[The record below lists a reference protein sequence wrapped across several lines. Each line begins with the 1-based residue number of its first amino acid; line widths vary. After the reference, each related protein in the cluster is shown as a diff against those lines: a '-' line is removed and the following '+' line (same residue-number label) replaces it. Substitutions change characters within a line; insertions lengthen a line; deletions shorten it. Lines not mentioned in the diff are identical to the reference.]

1 MSNPPDQATALRAA
15 LVAVR
20 DMKGRLRAREREPI
34 AIVGIGC
41 RFPGGGDG
49 PDGYW
54 RMLCDGVDGVA
65 PIPPDRFD
73 MDAVYDPDPSVPGKS
88 YCRQAAL
95 LAEVRGFDAGFF
107 NISPRE
113 AVTMDPQQ
121 RLLLEVAWEALE
133 HAGIAADRLAGS
145 RTGLFIGT
153 MNQDYDRLVR
163 ASADPADLD
172 AYVGTGTGTSFLAGR
187 LSYVLGVTGPAMAVD
202 TACSSSALAVHLAC
216 QSLRNGECDLALAGA
231 ANLILVPDTFVTM
244 ARLKALAADGRCKTF
259 DASADGYGRGEGAG
273 MVALKRLSD
282 ARAAGDSIIAVIAGS
297 AVNHG
302 GAAAGL
308 TVPSG
313 SAQQAVIRAALA
325 QAEMEPHAVT
335 YVEAHGTGTSL
346 GDPIEIAALA
356 AVQQG
361 RTTPLHVGTVK
372 TNIGHLEAAAGIAAT
387 IKVALMIRHGRI
399 PPHLHFIRPN
409 PALDLGA
416 VPAEVPVRLTDWQGP
431 RVAGVSAFGMSGTN
445 VHLVIRADDALAPVV
460 EAAAGPQLLA
470 LSARD
475 DAALSALC
483 GHMAAALS
491 APDAP
496 ALADAAWTLATG
508 RARLEKRLAVVADDM
523 ADAVTRLTVGDG
535 QHGTAAAGGRTRVA
549 FLFSGQGTQ
558 YAGMAAGLY
567 REEPLFRA
575 TVDRCLAA
583 MADLPDLADMWLG
596 GGDDP
601 RLNDTAYAQPAL
613 FALQAGLVA
622 LWRGLGVEPDLVLGH
637 SVGEFAAAW
646 AAGVL
651 GLEDAARLVV
661 ARGRLMQAL
670 PRDGAMIAVFA
681 PAADLAG
688 LTGDRVGIAGLNGA
702 AETVLSGDAAALDAI
717 AAGLSARGIR
727 CKKLAVSH
735 AFHSPLMDPA
745 VVPFAALAGTV
756 AAGAPSL
763 PWVST
768 LTGLPVTVVP
778 DGAYWGRQ
786 IREPVAFAPALGA
799 LAGRRIGCVIE
810 IGPGPALVALARREL
825 PDAAIT
831 WLSSLRPGGQ
841 DRRRFLECVA
851 GAWSAGVA
859 VRLEAL
865 HVAGGRRPVPLPTY
879 PFQRVRHWITE
890 PLAALPPLLGVAW
903 EPIEPPAGMMP
914 AGSWLVVPDRG
925 GVAAALAAAGLE
937 MECVTPGELAGRRM
951 VDIAGVLHLSALDL
965 PPRAGTGDL
974 RPVLEGALALA
985 TVDVPALWVT
995 RGAQGVVTSPAGA
1008 TLWGLGRTAALERAE
1023 AAPVLLDLSDDAD
1036 AAAVIRDL
1044 LPRLGVCRAAGERQW
1059 AWRGGWRAARLL
1071 PVAAASATP
1080 VTLRPDRSYLVTGA
1094 TRGLGLA
1101 VARDLARLGAK
1112 HLLLLGRSD
1121 PDAGLLDEL
1130 ARGGVVAMP
1139 VRADITDADAVGQAI
1154 AATGAPPLAGIVHAA
1169 GLLRDGVLSGLDW
1182 DAFATVLAPK
1192 LDGLASLLALADGVE
1207 LDFLTLFSS
1216 AAGTLGS
1223 AGQGNYAAA
1232 NAWLDAAAS
1241 ALSAD
1246 GRKVASIAWGPW
1258 RGLGMAADADG
1269 AAWARRG
1276 VRMLDPAAG
1285 LAAFVALAGWPG
1297 PVAVLPFDWQAWRAF
1312 DDTALLD
1319 RLAPRAVAVPATGD
1333 LAALLDQAP
1342 PGDRLRLAEREIGRV
1357 VRSVLRLGGEMAVD
1371 PDQPFSM
1378 FGMDSLMALELRAE
1392 LVRRTGRPLPATLTY
1407 DHPTLAALARLIA
1420 GDLPSPA
1427 VVVKEPASSTLR
1439 EKVASMDEA
1448 ALADYVQRK
1457 LAARRGSTR

>member
-1 MSNPPDQATALRAA
+1 MSSSPDQATALRAA

-49 PDGYW
+49 PYGYW
-54 RMLCDGVDGVA
+54 RMLCDGVDAVA
-65 PIPPDRFD
+65 PIPSDRFD

-95 LAEVRGFDAGFF
+95 LPEVRGFDAGFF

-216 QSLRNGECDLALAGA
+216 QSLRGGECDLALAGA
-231 ANLILVPDTFVTM
+231 ANLILVPDTFITM

-282 ARAAGDSIIAVIAGS
+282 ARAAGDRIIAVIAGS

-325 QAEMEPHAVT
+325 QAETEPHTVT

-387 IKVALMIRHGRI
+387 IKVVLMVQNGRI
-399 PPHLHFIRPN
+399 PPHLHFTKPN

-416 VPAEVPVRLTDWQGP
+416 VPAAVPVRLTDWPGP

-445 VHLVIRADDALAPVV
+445 VHLVIRADDTTEPVQT
-460 EAAAGPQLLA
+460 AAAGPQLLA

-475 DAALSALC
+475 DAALSVLA
-483 GHMAAALS
+483 GRVAAALS

-508 RARLEKRLAVVADDM
+508 RARLEKRLAVVADD
-523 ADAVTRLTVGDG
+523 ATDAAVRLAAGDG
-535 QHGTAAAGGRTRVA
+535 QRGTAPLGGRTRVA
-549 FLFSGQGTQ
+549 FLFSGQGSQ
-558 YAGMAAGLY
+558 YAGMVTGLY
-567 REEPLFRA
+567 RDEPLFRE

-583 MADLPDLADMWLG
+583 MADLPDLADIWLG
-596 GGDDP
+596 GREDA

-613 FALQAGLVA
+613 FALQVGLVA

-681 PAADLAG
+681 PATDLAALVG
-688 LTGDRVGIAGLNGA
+688 GRVGIAGLNGV
-702 AETVLSGDAAALDAI
+702 AETVLSGDAAALDVIGAD
-717 AAGLSARGIR
+717 LSARGIR
-727 CKKLAVSH
+727 WKKLAVSH

-745 VVPFAALAGTV
+745 VAPFTALAGAVV
-756 AAGAPSL
+756 AKAPVL
-763 PWVST
+763 PWTST
-768 LTGLPVTVVP
+768 LTASPVQAAP

-786 IREPVAFAPALGA
+786 IREPVAFAPALSA
-799 LAGRRIGCVIE
+799 LADQRIGCVIE
-810 IGPGPALVALARREL
+810 IGPGPALVALARREQ

-831 WLSSLRPGGQ
+831 FLSSLRPGGQ
-841 DRRRFLECVA
+841 DRRRFLDAVA
-851 GAWSAGVA
+851 GAWSAGVD
-859 VRLEAL
+859 VKLEAL
-865 HVAGGRRPVPLPTY
+865 HPPGGRRPVSLPTY
-879 PFQRVRHWITE
+879 PFQRVRHWITQ
-890 PLAALPPLLGVAW
+890 PPATLPPLLGVAW
-903 EPIEPPAGMMP
+903 EPVAPPAGAEP
-914 AGSWLVVPDRG
+914 AGRWLVVPDRG
-925 GVAAALAAAGLE
+925 GVADALAAAGLD
-937 MECVTPGELAGRRM
+937 MERVTPDAVAGR
-951 VDIAGVLHLSALDL
+951 DLSGIAGVLHLSALDL
-965 PPRAGTGDL
+965 SPWAKTAEL
-974 RPVLEGALALA
+974 RPALEGGLILAR
-985 TVDVPALWVT
+985 TGVPALWVT
-995 RGAQGVVTSPAGA
+995 RGAQGTVTSPAGA
-1008 TLWGLGRTAALERAE
+1008 TLWGLGRTAALEQPE
-1023 AAPVLLDLSDDAD
+1023 SAPVLLDLPDDAD
-1036 AAAVIRDL
+1036 AASIIRDF
-1044 LPRLGVCRAAGERQW
+1044 LPRLAACRSAGERQW
-1059 AWRGGWRAARLL
+1059 AWRDGWRVARLA
-1071 PVAAASATP
+1071 PVPAVPNQPAP
-1080 VTLRPDRSYLVTGA
+1080 LRPDRTYLVTGA

-1101 VARDLARLGAK
+1101 VARDLAGRGAK
-1112 HLLLLGRSD
+1112 HLLLLGRSE
-1121 PDAGLLDEL
+1121 PDAALLSDL
-1130 ARGGVVAMP
+1130 ARDGVRAMP
-1139 VRADITDADAVGQAI
+1139 VRADIADADAVRQGI
-1154 AATGAPPLAGIVHAA
+1154 AAADAPPLAGIVHAA
-1169 GLLRDGVLSGLDW
+1169 GILRDGVLTGLDW
-1182 DAFATVLAPK
+1182 DAFAAVLGPK
-1192 LDGLASLLALADGVE
+1192 LDGLASLRAVAAGVD
-1207 LDFLTLFSS
+1207 LDFMALFSS

-1246 GRKVASIAWGPW
+1246 GTRVSSIAWGPW
-1258 RGLGMAADADG
+1258 RALGMAAGSDEAG
-1269 AAWARRG
+1269 WVRRG

-1285 LAAFVALAGWPG
+1285 LAALAALAGRPG
-1297 PVAVLPFDWQAWRAF
+1297 PVAVLPFDWKAWRSMDDSAF
-1312 DDTALLD
+1312 LD
-1319 RLAPRAVAVPATGD
+1319 RLAPRGSVEIVAGGD
-1333 LAALLDQAP
+1333 LATLLNQTP
-1342 PGDRLRLAEREIGRV
+1342 PGERLRLAEREVGRV
-1357 VRSVLRLGGEMAVD
+1357 MRSVLRLPEEMAVD
-1371 PDQPFSM
+1371 PDQPFSV
-1378 FGMDSLMALELRAE
+1378 FGMDSLMALELRGE
-1392 LVRRTGRPLPATLTY
+1392 LARRIGRPLPATLTY

-1420 GDLPSPA
+1420 GDPPSVP
-1427 VVVKEPASSTLR
+1427 VVKQAAPSALR